1 MHELSIVLSIVDQ
14 VQEEVFKLEAK
25 TVKRIELEIG
35 NLAGIEWQSFDFA
48 WQPATQNTVLEHAER
63 IVYRIPAIAV
73 CSDCNYE
80 FEKTAVYDSCPNCGN
95 FLHHLKSGKELKIKS
110 ILIE

>member
-14 VQEEVFKLEAK
+14 VQDEVFKLDAK

-48 WQPATQNTVLEHAER
+48 WQPATKNTVLEHAER
-63 IVYRIPAIAV
+63 IVNRVPAIAL
-73 CSDCNYE
+73 CSDCEHE
-80 FEKTAVYDSCPNCGN
+80 FEKEEAYDPCPKCGN
-95 FLHHLKSGKELKIKS
+95 YLHHLKSGKELKIKS